1 MLNLTKWILPLLI
14 VFALGC
20 QAEQDAGQISN
31 AAPAPAEAPPPTA
44 TETRAESNAD
54 AAPAVN
60 ANYVAG
66 THYEVLP
73 QPVPTADPGKIEVTE
88 VFWYGCGHCYDFE
101 PLFEAWAENL
111 PDDVAVVR
119 SPAMWDQQGIMER
132 HARIYY
138 TARALGVFDTV
149 HMATFEAMNR
159 HRNQLETEDAIAK
172 LFGEHGVSRE
182 DFDRTFN
189 SFGVT
194 SAVKQAESRL
204 RGYRTQGT
212 PEVVVNG
219 TYRVSSRMTGGHQGM
234 LNVTGYLID
243 KIRAEQE

>member
-1 MLNLTKWILPLLI
+1 MHNLTKWILPFLI
-14 VFALGC
+14 IFALGC
-20 QAEQDAGQISN
+20 QADQDGGQTTN
-31 AAPAPAEAPPPTA
+31 TATVPVPAEAPA
-44 TETRAESNAD
+44 SAQ
-54 AAPAVN
+54 AANEARPAAAVN

-73 QPVPTADPGKIEVTE
+73 QPVPTADPNRIEVTE

-101 PLFEAWAENL
+101 PLFEAWAESL
-111 PDDVAVVR
+111 PDDVAIVR

-138 TARALGVFDTV
+138 TARALGVFDKL
-149 HMATFEAMNR
+149 HMAAFEAMNL

-172 LFGEHGVSRE
+172 LFEDNGVSRE

-194 SAVKQAESRL
+194 SAVRQAESRL

-219 TYRVSSRMTGGHQGM
+219 SYRVSSRMTGGHQGM
-234 LNVTGYLID
+234 LDVTGFLID
-243 KIRAEQE
+243 KIRSEQE

>member
-1 MLNLTKWILPLLI
+1 MQNLTKWIFPFLI

-20 QAEQDAGQISN
+20 QAEQDSAQATA
-31 AAPAPAEAPPPTA
+31 AAPPAEAPVSA
-44 TETRAESNAD
+44 TID
-54 AAPAVN
+54 AKPASS
-60 ANYVAG
+60 ASAHYVAG

-73 QPVPTADPGKIEVTE
+73 QPVPTADPSKIEVAE

-101 PLFEAWAENL
+101 PLFESWAENL
-111 PDDVAVVR
+111 PADVAVVR

-138 TARALGVFDTV
+138 TAKALGVFDEV
-149 HMATFEAMNR
+149 HMATFEAMNL
-159 HRNQLETEDAIAK
+159 HRNQLQTEEAIAK
-172 LFGEHGVSRE
+172 LFEEKGVSRE
-182 DFDRTFN
+182 DFDKTFN

-212 PEVVVNG
+212 PEVVING
-219 TYRVSSRMTGGHQGM
+219 TYRVSSRLAGGHQDM
-234 LNVTGYLID
+234 LNVSSFLIE
-243 KIRAEQE
+243 KIRSEQ